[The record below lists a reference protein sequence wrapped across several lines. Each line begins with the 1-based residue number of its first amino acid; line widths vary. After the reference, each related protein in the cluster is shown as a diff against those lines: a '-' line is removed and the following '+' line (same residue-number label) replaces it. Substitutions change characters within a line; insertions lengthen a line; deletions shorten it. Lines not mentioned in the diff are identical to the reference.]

1 MLNTNFFLK
10 RLGRFDRPCV
20 CAVVLF
26 NFRMTSPSKWDKA
39 RKTGSGP
46 AMHGAS
52 SPRHDEAAAAASSD
66 KGTTYLAYIGHRHN
80 GSSLLEMAINKRP
93 WWQMTSDDSRTDWN
107 FCWSQKAFDWDSF
120 YGRAPGAPKQVLN
133 RIRGNGGIT
142 IKDRLVVNMRKYAKA
157 AKLDPSKPP
166 YLPMSFIVTVAGEDD
181 EPSKVDNGL
190 KHDYELR
197 ALRDA
202 AEAYNQKGEKMWI
215 VRQHGSNTDRS
226 LVSLVASRPTMTFRI
241 SRRCRSS
248 RPLPTAGVASMYS
261 RRSNRQRAS

>member
-1 MLNTNFFLK
+1 
-10 RLGRFDRPCV
+10 
-20 CAVVLF
+20 
-26 NFRMTSPSKWDKA
+26 
-39 RKTGSGP
+39 
-46 AMHGAS
+46 
-52 SPRHDEAAAAASSD
+52 
-66 KGTTYLAYIGHRHN
+66 
-80 GSSLLEMAINKRP
+80 
-93 WWQMTSDDSRTDWN
+93 
-107 FCWSQKAFDWDSF
+107 
-120 YGRAPGAPKQVLN
+120 
-133 RIRGNGGIT
+133 
-142 IKDRLVVNMRKYAKA
+142 MRKYAKA

-215 VRQHGSNTDRS
+215 VRQHGSNTEGS

-241 SRRCRSS
+241 SLRCRSS
-248 RPLPTAGVASMYS
+248 RPLPTVGVAFMCS